1 MKDYVY
7 ISLYT
12 GARKSN
18 VLSMEWKEIN
28 LTDKTWYIPA
38 HKSKNGIPHLLP
50 LTEKAIE
57 ILSKRKKEK
66 KNNNKWVFPSPRK
79 SKSGHFEE
87 PQKSWHK
94 IRQKAGIPDVR
105 IHDIRRTTGSW
116 MAINGAS
123 EYIIGKALNHKSPK
137 STKIYARLSIE
148 PVRAFMEKA
157 TNSITDSKAKKSA
170 KKINLSNN

>member
-18 VLSMEWKEIN
+18 VLSMEWQEIN
-28 LTDKTWYIPA
+28 LTDKTWHIPA

-50 LTEKAIE
+50 LAGKAIE
-57 ILSKRKKEK
+57 ILSERNKEK
-66 KNNNKWVFPSPRK
+66 NNGWVFPSPRK
-79 SKSGHFEE
+79 SKSGHFQE
-87 PQKSWHK
+87 PKKKWQKIVK
-94 IRQKAGIPDVR
+94 KAGLEDFR
-105 IHDIRRTTGSW
+105 IHDIRRTMGSW

-123 EYIIGKALNHKSPK
+123 QYIIGKALNHKSPK
-137 STKIYARLSIE
+137 STKIYARLSID

-157 TNSITDSKAKKSA
+157 IDSITDSKVKKSA
-170 KKINLSNN
+170 